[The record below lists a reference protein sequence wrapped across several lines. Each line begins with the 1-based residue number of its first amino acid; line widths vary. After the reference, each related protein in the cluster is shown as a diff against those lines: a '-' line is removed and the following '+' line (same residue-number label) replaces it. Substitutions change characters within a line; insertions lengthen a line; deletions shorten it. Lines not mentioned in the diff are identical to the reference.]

1 MCEFQFIF
9 PLLGIKIAQDKP
21 KEPKEKESKIVS
33 YCLNRLDEPI
43 LIAEPKPLL
52 TEFNIQHRLDSCG
65 G

>member
-21 KEPKEKESKIVS
+21 KEPKEKESNIVS

-43 LIAEPKPLL
+43 LIAEPK
-52 TEFNIQHRLDSCG
+52 TFAD
-65 G
+65 